1 MKFQKEI
8 PETKEANNEKP
19 EPKEDN
25 NEKTESF

>member
-8 PETKEANNEKP
+8 PESKEANNEKP